1 MTSMQIKSLIR
12 NMAKEKN
19 INAQILLR
27 NYMLERL
34 LERISKSKYKD
45 NFVLKGGMLVASMVG
60 IDTRSTIDLDAT
72 LKNFPL
78 TKEKIISAFENILST
93 DIDDN
98 ITIELLN
105 VMEIREEA
113 DYHGFRLS
121 LLGKVDESRVP
132 LKVDIT
138 TGDKITPRAIKYSF
152 KLLLEDRSIE
162 VLAYNLE
169 TVLAEKV
176 ESIIS
181 RATENTRMRD
191 FYDIYI
197 LTKLQS
203 QNIDLELFKQALKA
217 TAENRGSA
225 KQLERSNEILNMI
238 GENLT
243 LEKLWKNYVAKNSYA
258 KGIQWKTVIESV
270 SKMFNDIN

>member
-78 TKEKIISAFENILST
+78 TKKIISAFENVLST
-93 DIDDN
+93 DINDN

-121 LLGKVDESRVP
+121 LLGKVDESRIP

-152 KLLLEDRSIE
+152 KLLLEDRNIE
-162 VLAYNLE
+162 ILAYNLE
-169 TVLAEKV
+169 TVLAEKL

-217 TAENRGSA
+217 TAGNRSSA
-225 KQLERSNEILNMI
+225 K
-238 GENLT
+238 
-243 LEKLWKNYVAKNSYA
+243 
-258 KGIQWKTVIESV
+258 
-270 SKMFNDIN
+270 

>member
-72 LKNFPL
+72 LKNFLL

-121 LLGKVDESRVP
+121 LLGKVDESRIP

-152 KLLLEDRSIE
+152 KLLLEDRNIE

-169 TVLAEKV
+169 TVLAEKL
-176 ESIIS
+176 ESVIS

-203 QNIDLELFKQALKA
+203 RNIDLELFKQALKA

-238 GENLT
+238 SENLT

>member
-121 LLGKVDESRVP
+121 LLGKVDESRIP

-152 KLLLEDRSIE
+152 KLLLEDRNIE
-162 VLAYNLE
+162 VLAEKLE
-169 TVLAEKV
+169 SV
-176 ESIIS
+176 IS